1 MLLLFFVHNTLL
13 MGYKSGRTDDQQKR
27 DFMCIFALAFG
38 KQVAM
43 TDALHRWAT
52 ATSALSSNPRGSRMD
67 KRNTYAKKT
76 RK

>member
-1 MLLLFFVHNTLL
+1 MIT
-13 MGYKSGRTDDQQKR
+13 
-27 DFMCIFALAFG
+27 FALAFG

-52 ATSALSSNPRGSRMD
+52 ATSALSSNPQGSRID
-67 KRNTYAKKT
+67 TRNTLRDKKT

>member
-1 MLLLFFVHNTLL
+1 MIT
-13 MGYKSGRTDDQQKR
+13 
-27 DFMCIFALAFG
+27 FALAFG

-52 ATSALSSNPRGSRMD
+52 ATSALSSNPRGSRID
-67 KRNTYAKKT
+67 TRNTLRDKKT